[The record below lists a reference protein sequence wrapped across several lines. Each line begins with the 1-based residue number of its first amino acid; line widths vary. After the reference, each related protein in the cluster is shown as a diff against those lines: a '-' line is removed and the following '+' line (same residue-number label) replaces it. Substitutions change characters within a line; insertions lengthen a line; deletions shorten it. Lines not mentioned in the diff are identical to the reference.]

1 MDCVERKK
9 TMGRLENKIAVIT
22 GGGGGIGR
30 TAADRF
36 SQEGATVLIIELN
49 PEWGK
54 KAEAEINA
62 ACGKAKFYQADIS
75 DFQQV
80 KAAFEQIEKDFGGID
95 ILYNNA
101 SVFWGKKDASLDV
114 LDMDIFERIV
124 KINLFGLV
132 YCSKCAIPLMKKRG
146 GGSII
151 NTASSAG
158 VIGIPKCDSYTASKG
173 GTVSLTRSM
182 AVEFGPYNIRT
193 NCIAPA
199 AIRTPMVA
207 ESDLDNPDFN
217 EEYFLTKG
225 TPLRR
230 WGKPEEIANT
240 ALFLASDEGS
250 YLNGAILVADGGITV
265 S

>member
-1 MDCVERKK
+1 
-9 TMGRLENKIAVIT
+9 MGRLMNKIAVIT

-30 TAADRF
+30 TAVDRF
-36 SQEGATVLIIELN
+36 SREGATVLILELN
-49 PEWGK
+49 REWGK
-54 KAEAEINA
+54 RAEEEIIAEGGRA
-62 ACGKAKFYQADIS
+62 RFYPVDIS
-75 DFQQV
+75 DFRQV
-80 KAAFEQIEKDFGGID
+80 SAAFDQIEADFGGVD

-101 SVFWGKKDASLDV
+101 SVFWGKKDAPLDV
-114 LDMDIFERIV
+114 LDMDVFERIV
-124 KINLFGLV
+124 RINLFGLV

-158 VIGIPKCDSYTASKG
+158 VIGIPKCDSYTAAKG
-173 GTVSLTRSM
+173 ATVSLTRSM

-207 ESDLDNPDFN
+207 ESNLNDPDFD
-217 EEYFLTKG
+217 EQFFLTQG

-230 WGKPEEIANT
+230 WGKPEEIAST
-240 ALFLASDEGS
+240 ALFLASEDAA
-250 YLNGAILVADGGITV
+250 YLNGAVIVADGGITV